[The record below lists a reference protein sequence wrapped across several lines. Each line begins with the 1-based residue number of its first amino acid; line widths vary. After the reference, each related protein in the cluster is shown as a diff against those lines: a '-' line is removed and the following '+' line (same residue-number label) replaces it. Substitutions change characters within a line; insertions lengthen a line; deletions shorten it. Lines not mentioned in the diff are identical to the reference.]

1 MTKQVEGLLLDMVWL
16 DRAAGQPLYRQLDG
30 QLRAAVLSGRLAPG
44 TRLPATRQLARD
56 LGISRLTVQNSY
68 EQLVAEG
75 FLTSVTGAG
84 TFVAEIPPEDLPP
97 KRPDPAQN
105 ARAGTLGLS
114 ERGKAIAGSWAA
126 TRIAETRPFRPGV
139 PAPDLFPM
147 AAWSRLWAKALH
159 RLGDDLFGYGAAG
172 GYPPLRRAIA
182 NHLVN
187 ARGVNCDA
195 DQIIVTAGAQQ
206 SFALCALTLLDP
218 GDLAWGEDPGHAAGR
233 DILLAMGTEMASVA
247 IDEEGLDIAAGRA
260 EHADPRLI
268 FVTPSHQHP
277 LGVTMSL
284 RRRLELLQ
292 YCQRIGAWVLEDD
305 YDSEFR
311 YSGRPLP
318 ALQGLD
324 EADCVIYAGSFSKVL
339 YPSLR
344 IGYLAVPRALV
355 EAFCAAQTVLS
366 QGIPLLPQV
375 VLADFMD
382 EGRYAAH
389 IRRMRVAYGER
400 QRLLVDCLKSR
411 AAGLLEVQPTDAGMH
426 LMAWLPDGASDLEVC
441 RALWQKGIEA
451 VPLSIYCARP
461 YPRAG
466 MLLGFT
472 AVQPEQLD
480 RKVDQLVEALSS
492 ITISNI

>member
-1 MTKQVEGLLLDMVWL
+1 MTKQVEGLLLDMLWL
-16 DRAAGQPLYRQLDG
+16 DRAAEQPLYRQLDS

-56 LGISRLTVQNSY
+56 LDISRLTVQNSY

-75 FLTSVTGAG
+75 FLDSVTGSG

-97 KRPDPAQN
+97 ERPEA
-105 ARAGTLGLS
+105 ARTTGQTRVKLS
-114 ERGKAIAGSWAA
+114 ERGRNIAKTWAA
-126 TRIAETRPFRPGV
+126 TRVAETRPFRPGV

-147 AAWSRLWAKALH
+147 TAWSRLWAKALT
-159 RLGDDLFGYGAAG
+159 RLGDDLFGYGPQG
-172 GYPPLRRAIA
+172 GYPPLRAAIA
-182 NHLVN
+182 THLVN
-187 ARGVNCDA
+187 ARGVRCEP

-206 SFALCALTLLDP
+206 SFALSALTLLDA

-233 DILLAMGTEMASVA
+233 DILSALGIEMASVA
-247 IDEEGLDIAAGRA
+247 IDDEGLDVAAGRA

-284 RRRLELLQ
+284 RRRLELLKFAED
-292 YCQRIGAWVLEDD
+292 CGAWVLEDD

-324 EADCVIYAGSFSKVL
+324 RAGCVIYAGSFSKVL

-344 IGYLAVPRALV
+344 IGYLVAPRELV

-375 VLADFMD
+375 VLAEFMQ

-400 QRLLVDCLKSR
+400 QKLLVDCLTSR
-411 AAGLLEVQPTDAGMH
+411 SKGLLDVRPTDAGMH
-426 LMAWLPDGASDLEVC
+426 LIAWLPDGMNDLSVC
-441 RALWQKGIEA
+441 QALWREGLEA
-451 VPLSIYCARP
+451 IPLSIYSVRP

-466 MLLGFT
+466 LLLGFT
-472 AVQPEQLD
+472 AVQPDGLEA
-480 RKVDQLVEALSS
+480 KVDKLVEVIAGIS
-492 ITISNI
+492 I